1 MNEMPS
7 APMALTIGGVPV
19 GGRRGETPTVLIGS
33 LFYHRQKLVADAA
46 TGSFDRLAAEALIT
60 QQDELADKTGNPCMI
75 DVVGASAAALPK
87 YLDFVAAT
95 TDAPIVM
102 DGITVAINVA
112 GLDYARACGLLD
124 RIVYNSLTPRSDPTE
139 VAAIQAAGVE
149 SAVLLAL
156 NTKDF
161 TGRGRVAAIDALL
174 PIATAA
180 GITKP
185 LLDTCVLD
193 LATLG
198 QACWALTP
206 LKTKYGLP
214 VGCGPHNATSRIT
227 KQLHAKYGPQA
238 PTLCAASANVMTVAV
253 GADFLLYGPI
263 ETAATVFPIIG
274 LVDAANGQMI
284 MDYGVTLDRTHPRF
298 RILR

>member
-46 TGSFDRLAAEALIT
+46 TGSFDRIAAEALIT
-60 QQDELADKTGNPCMI
+60 RQDELADKTGNPCMI

-87 YLDFVAAT
+87 YLDFVAAA
-95 TDAPIVM
+95 TDAPLVM
-102 DGITVAINVA
+102 DGITAAINVA

-124 RIVYNSLTPRSDPTE
+124 RIVYNSLTPRSDPAE

-174 PIATAA
+174 PVATAA

-238 PTLCAASANVMTVAV
+238 PTLCAASANVMTAAV
-253 GADFLLYGPI
+253 GADFLLYGPF
-263 ETAATVFPIIG
+263 ETAATVFPTIG

-284 MDYGVTLDRTHPRF
+284 MDRGVTLDRTHPRF

>member
-1 MNEMPS
+1 
-7 APMALTIGGVPV
+7 MAFEIGGVTV
-19 GGRRGETPTVLIGS
+19 GGRRGEHPTVLIGS
-33 LFYHRQKLVADAA
+33 LFYHRQKIVDDAA
-46 TGSFDRLAAEALIT
+46 TGSFDQMAAEALIT
-60 QQDELADKTGNPCMI
+60 RQDELADKTGNPCMI

-87 YLDFVAAT
+87 YLDFVAST
-95 TDAPIVM
+95 TNAPLVM
-102 DGITVAINVA
+102 DGITASINLV
-112 GLDYARACGLLD
+112 GLDYARDCGLLD

-139 VAAIQAAGVE
+139 VETIRAAGVD
-149 SAVLLAL
+149 SAILLAL

-161 TGRGRVAAIDALL
+161 TGRGRVTAIDNLL

-198 QACWALTP
+198 QACWALDT
-206 LKTKYGLP
+206 LKTKHGLP

-227 KQLHAKYGPQA
+227 KQLKAKYGPQA
-238 PTLCAASANVMTVAV
+238 ATLCTASANVMTAAV

-263 ETAATVFPIIG
+263 ETADTVFPIIG
-274 LVDAANGQMI
+274 LVDAATGQMI
-284 MDYGVTLDRTHPRF
+284 MDQGVTLDRTHPRYQ
-298 RILR
+298 ILR